1 MPSES
6 IKPEKLLPLSEPV
19 FYILLVL
26 TGGDHH
32 GYAIMKKVHTLTK
45 GRVRLGPGT
54 LYGAIKRM
62 LAQDLIR
69 EVGDSDNEGERR
81 RYYRLTP
88 FGGEVA
94 RAESRRLEEMVAVAR
109 HRQLLEK
116 VTSTE
121 GGTVA

>member
-1 MPSES
+1 MPSEP
-6 IKPEKLLPLSEPV
+6 ITPEKLLPLSEPV

-26 TGGDHH
+26 TGGDRH
-32 GYAIMKKVHTLTK
+32 GYAIMQEVQTLTE

-62 LAQDLIR
+62 LIQDLIQ
-69 EVGDSDNEGERR
+69 EVGDSDDEGERR

-94 RAESRRLEEMVAVAR
+94 RAEARRLEEMVAVAR

-116 VTSTE
+116 VTSTD
-121 GGTVA
+121 GGAIA

>member
-1 MPSES
+1 MSSEP
-6 IKPEKLLPLSEPV
+6 ITPEKLLPLSEPV
-19 FYILLVL
+19 FYILLIL
-26 TGGDHH
+26 TGGDRH
-32 GYAIMKKVHTLTK
+32 GYAIMQEVQTLTD

-62 LAQDLIR
+62 LAQHLIQ
-69 EVGDSDNEGERR
+69 EVGDLDDEGERR

-116 VTSTE
+116 VTNTR
-121 GGTVA
+121 GGAIA